1 METQCL
7 AAAGNLEATDQCFL
21 SAVQDPFVP
30 NMAVKN
36 ILTFLLRFSNTYL
49 GGDQWV
55 KYAALIGLQ

>member
-1 METQCL
+1 
-7 AAAGNLEATDQCFL
+7 
-21 SAVQDPFVP
+21 VP

-36 ILTFLLRFSNTYL
+36 ILTFLLRFSNTYI